1 MKKTS
6 KKPMV
11 EKKTGEKY
19 KSKAAMLKHEKSEG
33 MKERMKEYGSAAKR
47 YAKGGMVKKGC

>member
-1 MKKTS
+1 MKKPM

-33 MKERMKEYGSAAKR
+33 VKERMKEYGSSSKR
-47 YAKGGMVKKGC
+47 YAKGGMIKKGC